1 MQLSLKLDLP
11 SYSFPFLDHIPGYIE
26 YYWIDDL
33 GDQIVDEAGDFLMF
47 YDAP

>member
-1 MQLSLKLDLP
+1 MQFSLKLDLP
-11 SYSFPFLDHIPGYIE
+11 SYSGDFQDTIPGFTE

-33 GDQIVDEAGDFLMF
+33 DNQIVDEAGDFLMF